1 MAVRATDDLRIDW
14 NLDGAWTGTG
24 EDVTIRLLS
33 RAGVSVSFGRDQ
45 IRALSPSP
53 VAGEIGFELDNRSK
67 DYSPENSGSPIAANL
82 KPGRPVR
89 YQRTY
94 SAVTY
99 TLFRGYLDEFEV
111 LPNRE
116 ERSVQFQG
124 VDALARS
131 TDVKVSTPL
140 YEGIRTGQAIGY
152 ILDAIGWPSGDRDL
166 DTGATVIP
174 FWWEED
180 TTWLEALQK
189 VVASEGPPAFVY
201 IDYANNK
208 LVFRDRH
215 HRLIRTASTT
225 SQATFRDTGAE
236 PKFSGPVRYD
246 AGWRDIVNDVSLEV
260 PERRVDGDLSNVFE
274 DEGIISLG
282 ASASTVLHVQASE
295 PFKGA
300 ITPVAGI
307 DYTLM
312 SGSVSSL
319 TLSRTSGQ
327 STIITITAGAGGAQI
342 EGMRVRAYSLPVA
355 RTYRITASD
364 STSITDHGS
373 RAMPSG
379 LEPVW
384 AGRYDAKG
392 IADLLVLE
400 RKQRRPIFQMVVKG
414 AAHDS
419 RLTQCLAR
427 ALSDRVTVVDAET
440 GMNDVFYVEQ
450 ITHTVTEAGLF
461 HETVFGLE
469 KVSPNEPTDPFIV
482 GTSLLNGANLLA
494 Y

>member
-14 NLDGAWTGTG
+14 DNSGTWTGTG
-24 EDVTIRLLS
+24 ENVTARMLS
-33 RAGVSVSFGRDQ
+33 RAGVTVTYGRDQ

-53 VAGEIGFELDNRSK
+53 VAGEISFELDNRSK

-94 SAVTY
+94 SAQTY
-99 TLFRGYLDEFEV
+99 TLFRGYLDEYEV

-131 TDVKVSTPL
+131 TDVKVSTTL
-140 YEGIRTGQAIGY
+140 HEGIRTGQAIGF

-174 FWWEED
+174 YWWEED

-189 VVASEGPPAFVY
+189 VVASEGPPALVY
-201 IDYANNK
+201 IDYANNR

-225 SQATFRDTGAE
+225 SQATFRDTGTE
-236 PKFSGPVRYD
+236 PRFSGPVRYD
-246 AGWRDIVNDVSLEV
+246 AGWRDIVNDVSFEV
-260 PERRVDGDLSNVFE
+260 PERQAEGFLSNVFE

-282 ASASTVLHVQASE
+282 ASASTVLHVQASD

-300 ITPVAGI
+300 ITPVAGT
-307 DYTLM
+307 DYTLLA
-312 SGSVSSL
+312 GSVSSL

-342 EGMRVRAYSLPVA
+342 EGMRVRAYSLPVV

-364 STSITDHGS
+364 SASIADHGS
-373 RAMPSG
+373 RAMPSD

-384 AGRYDAKG
+384 AGRHDAKG
-392 IADLLVLE
+392 IADLLILE
-400 RKQRRPIFQMVVKG
+400 RKQRRPIFELALKG

-419 RLTQCLAR
+419 RLTQCLTR

-440 GMNDVFYVEQ
+440 GLNDVFYVERL
-450 ITHTVTEAGLF
+450 THTITEAGVF

-469 KVSPNEPTDPFIV
+469 KVSPSEPTGPFIV
-482 GTSLLNGANLLA
+482 GTSLLNGASTIA

>member
-14 NLDGAWTGTG
+14 ANDGTWTGTG
-24 EDVTIRLLS
+24 ENVTTRLLS
-33 RAGVSVSFGRDQ
+33 RAGVTVSFGRDQ

-53 VAGEIGFELDNRSK
+53 VAGEISFELDNRSK
-67 DYSPENSGSPIAANL
+67 DYSPEFSGPIAANL

-94 SAVTY
+94 SAQTY

-116 ERSVQFQG
+116 ERSVQFKG

-131 TDVKVSTPL
+131 TDVKLSTQL
-140 YEGIRTGQAIGY
+140 YEGIRTGAAIGY

-174 FWWEED
+174 YWWEED

-189 VVASEGPPAFVY
+189 VVASEGPPALVY
-201 IDYANNK
+201 IDYATNK

-225 SQATFRDTGAE
+225 SQATFRDTGTE

-246 AGWRDIVNDVSLEV
+246 AGWRDIINDVSFEV
-260 PERRVDGDLSNVFE
+260 PERRAEGRLSNVFE
-274 DEGIISLG
+274 DEGAISLG
-282 ASASTVLHVQASE
+282 ASASTVLHVQATD
-295 PFKGA
+295 PFKDA
-300 ITPVAGI
+300 VAPVADI
-307 DYTLM
+307 DYTLI
-312 SGSVSSL
+312 SGSISSL

-327 STIITITAGAGGAQI
+327 STIITITAGAGGANI
-342 EGMRVRAYSLPVA
+342 DGMRVRAYSLPVA
-355 RTYRITASD
+355 RTYRIAASD
-364 STSITDHGS
+364 SASITDHGS
-373 RAMPSG
+373 RAMPAE

-384 AGRYDAKG
+384 AGRHDAKG

-400 RKQRRPIFQMVVKG
+400 RKQRRPIFELVVKG
-414 AAHDS
+414 AAHDT
-419 RLTQCLAR
+419 RLIQCLSR

-440 GMNDVFYVEQ
+440 GLNDVFYVER
-450 ITHTVTEAGLF
+450 ITHTITEAGVF
-461 HETVFGLE
+461 HETTFGLE
-469 KVSPNEPTDPFIV
+469 KVSPNEPTGPFIV
-482 GTSLLNGANLLA
+482 GTSLLNGANPLA